1 MSSFRKDISTF
12 LVSIALIFGL
22 LSLVLWTTFPFGCGS
37 EECPIPNLN
46 QSRLELL
53 LLFGTLASTVVSPA
67 TILVVHNYRVRSS
80 PFSSL
85 GKVALT
91 WPAISC
97 FLLFT
102 LYLYGALL
110 APAGVG
116 ISLLAVIISLVR
128 RLKSDVNQFHW
139 GDLLA
144 VAANLSWTIVTY
156 FYILR
161 FWELFGD

>member
-1 MSSFRKDISTF
+1 
-12 LVSIALIFGL
+12 L
-22 LSLVLWTTFPFGCGS
+22 LSLVLWTTFPFGCGP
-37 EECPIPNLN
+37 EECPIPNLD
-46 QSRLELL
+46 QRRLELL
-53 LLFGTLASTVVSPA
+53 LLFGTLASIIVSPA
-67 TILVVHNYRVRSS
+67 SVLVVHNHRVRNG

-85 GKVALT
+85 GKIALI

-97 FLLFT
+97 VLLFAI
-102 LYLYGALL
+102 YFYGALL
-110 APAGVG
+110 ALVGVG

-128 RLKSDVNQFHW
+128 RLKSEGNQFHW
-139 GDLLA
+139 GDLLS